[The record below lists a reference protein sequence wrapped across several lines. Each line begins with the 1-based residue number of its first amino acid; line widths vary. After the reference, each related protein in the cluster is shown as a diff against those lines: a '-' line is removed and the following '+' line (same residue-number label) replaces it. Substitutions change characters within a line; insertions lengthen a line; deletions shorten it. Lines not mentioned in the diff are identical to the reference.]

1 MFSRSVDDDSS
12 GWADMDDEGRLVI
25 ERLYAAM
32 DAHDGDAMAASY
44 APDARFEDPV
54 FGPLSGEE
62 AGDMW
67 RMLTG
72 RSKDLRVE
80 LAQSEVEGEQGSA
93 RWIARYTFG
102 PNGRRVTNDVRATF
116 RFRDGLIV
124 EHTDRFSFYRWA
136 RQALGPMGLLL
147 GWAPPLRLALRRRA
161 LEDLERFSRR
171 RAAGASGGLK
181 ESPKSDEP
189 PT

>member
-1 MFSRSVDDDSS
+1 MSQDTIR
-12 GWADMDDEGRLVI
+12 
-25 ERLYAAM
+25 RLYEAM
-32 DAHDGDAMAASY
+32 DAHEGDAMAACY

-54 FGPLSGEE
+54 FGPLTGEE
-62 AGDMW
+62 AGNMW
-67 RMLTG
+67 RMLTS
-72 RSKDLRVE
+72 RSKDLRVD
-80 LAQSEVEGEQGSA
+80 LAEHEAQGDRGSA

-102 PNGRRVTNDVRATF
+102 PTGRQVTNDIQASF

-161 LEDLERFSRR
+161 LEDLAKFSRK
-171 RAAGASGGLK
+171 RAGGPA
-181 ESPKSDEP
+181 ESPNRDEDAP
-189 PT
+189 

>member
-1 MFSRSVDDDSS
+1 MSARHR
-12 GWADMDDEGRLVI
+12 EVI
-25 ERLYAAM
+25 QRLYEAM
-32 DAHDGDAMAASY
+32 DAHDGDAMAALY

-54 FGPLSGEE
+54 FGRLTGQQ

-67 RMLTG
+67 RLLTS

-80 LAQSEVEGEQGSA
+80 LPEHDAEGEAGSA
-93 RWIARYTFG
+93 HWIARYSFG
-102 PNGRRVTNDVRATF
+102 PAGRQVTNDIRARF

-136 RQALGPMGLLL
+136 RQALGPLGLLL

-161 LEDLERFSRR
+161 LADLARFSRK
-171 RAAGASGGLK
+171 RAAEAA
-181 ESPKSDEP
+181 EP
-189 PT
+189 PDPVEDAP